1 MSPIS
6 LPPVISVLFDMLSSA
21 RPVSTEVFAAL
32 SRDDWASM
40 SKIVRQH
47 RLGPM
52 LDYRLCER
60 GLNWPIPEAIRTEWA
75 QAARQAAM
83 RTLRIQATLVQI
95 AECLSPMGIEFLVL
109 KGGWLAWHAYPKPGL
124 RPMRDL
130 DLLVEPDT
138 ALRVHS
144 ALVGIGFKC
153 DADEPALEHSLRHG
167 KHLPPILSPIHGIN
181 IEIHT
186 RLYHA
191 GSSASDGAEAMA
203 GRVERKI
210 AHRLG
215 GFDIGYLSPTDSLL
229 HLIVHAVYDHHF
241 DNGPVVFD
249 DIAFILATQNIDWS
263 LFWNLAEQNGW
274 TNGCALAFGLAEH
287 QHGSQPVMWPEAA
300 PVRVPSEILV
310 RAQQLCLQDWNV
322 RGTTHFF
329 GDVLQSPDLASRL
342 SRLGGRLLVP
352 RIVLSNMSG
361 LSLNSP
367 FLWLTYP
374 VWLARSV
381 GKGMAYTFSRSAQ
394 SNAAR
399 LSGITDWL
407 SNAR

>member
-1 MSPIS
+1 MSQLS
-6 LPPVISVLFDMLSSA
+6 LPPVKSVLLDILSSA
-21 RPVSTEVFAAL
+21 RPVSAEAVAAL
-32 SRDDWASM
+32 SRDDWAAI

-52 LDYRLCER
+52 LDNRHRER
-60 GLNWPIPEAIRTEWA
+60 GPNWPIPEAIRTEWA

-83 RTLRIQATLVQI
+83 RALRIQATLMQI
-95 AECLSPMGIEFLVL
+95 AECLSPIEVEFLVL

-130 DLLVEPDT
+130 DLLVDPDT

-144 ALVGIGFKC
+144 ALVGIGFKS
-153 DADEPALEHSLRHG
+153 DADGPALEHALAHG
-167 KHLPPILSPIHGIN
+167 KHLPPIQSAIHGIN
-181 IEIHT
+181 VEIHS

-203 GRVERKI
+203 GRVARKI

-215 GFDIGYLSPTDSLL
+215 RFDIGYLSPTDSLL

-249 DIAFILATQNIDWS
+249 DIAFILATQLVDWS
-263 LFWNLAEQNGW
+263 LFWSMAEQNSW
-274 TNGCALAFGLAEH
+274 TNGCALAFGLTEH
-287 QHGSQPVMWPEAA
+287 QHGTQPVTWPEAGPIA
-300 PVRVPSEILV
+300 VPSEILI
-310 RAQQLCLQDWNV
+310 RARQLCLQDWDV

-342 SRLGGRLLVP
+342 SRLGRRLLVP
-352 RIVLSNMSG
+352 RIVLSNISG

-374 VWLARSV
+374 MWLARSI
-381 GKGMAYTFSRSAQ
+381 GKGVTYAFSRSAQ

-399 LSGITDWL
+399 LSGVAEWL